1 MSAGLLQHEKR
12 VLEWLNNVRKGQGQ
26 LVFVA
31 AEKVALQIF
40 GKEIMK
46 QTSASALMFFNCYQ
60 SACEKCTSK
69 ATPIMIRWKHWNF
82 YQVIGVPATRLS
94 RPNNP

>member
-1 MSAGLLQHEKR
+1 MSVGLLQHGER
-12 VLEWLNNVRKGQGQ
+12 VLERLNDVQKVQGV

-46 QTSASALMFFNCYQ
+46 PTSASALMFFNCCQ
-60 SACEKCTSK
+60 RACETFTSK
-69 ATPIMIRWKHWNF
+69 ATPIMIRWKHWYF